1 MSTDLFF
8 ESPFIFSKDT
18 KIIYQNMFVE
28 LKNILLPSFFFLL
41 INVCVDI
48 FHWGTSPTIS
58 YCYLYIFLDKG

>member
-8 ESPFIFSKDT
+8 ELPFIFFQRFEV
-18 KIIYQNMFVE
+18 IYQNMFVE
-28 LKNILLPSFFFLL
+28 FKNILLPSFFFLL

-48 FHWGTSPTIS
+48 FHWGTFPTIS